1 MDITAYVLGSATVGG
16 SLPFPVEVTAD
27 QPKNIQ
33 GGEVIYEQ
41 GNAATIIYL
50 QGTPD

>member
-16 SLPFPVEVTAD
+16 SLPFPVETTAD
-27 QPKNIQ
+27 RPINIQ
-33 GGEVIYEQ
+33 GGETIYEQ
-41 GNAATIIYL
+41 GQATTTIYL